1 MAEAI
6 KMRAQWRDGVTEIR
20 MLIPHPMETGFRKDA
35 VTGRAIPAD
44 FIHTL
49 SVRLNDRVVLEGHF
63 NTAVSM
69 NPVIAF
75 KLKGGK
81 PGDRVTASWMDGKG
95 EQRTDETLV
104 R

>member
-6 KMRAQWRDGVTEIR
+6 KMRAQWRDGVTDIR
-20 MLIPHPMETGFRKDA
+20 MLIPHPMETGLRKDA
-35 VTGRAIPAD
+35 ASGRVIPAD
-44 FIHTL
+44 FIHTII
-49 SVRLNDRVVLEGHF
+49 VRLNDRLVLEGHF
-63 NTAVSM
+63 NTAVST

-75 KLKGGK
+75 KVRGGK